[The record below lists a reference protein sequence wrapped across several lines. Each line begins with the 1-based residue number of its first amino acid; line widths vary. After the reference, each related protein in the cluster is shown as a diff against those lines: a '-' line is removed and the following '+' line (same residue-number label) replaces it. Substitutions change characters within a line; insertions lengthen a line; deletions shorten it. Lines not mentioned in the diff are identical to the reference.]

1 MAAPPPGGS
10 GAAPHIPPRR
20 SPVFTR
26 TAPITFCLLALGAA
40 VMDTEDVPLLERE
53 AQMASLGEYAAEA
66 RCGDGRM
73 VLVAGEAGVGKSAL
87 VEQLQ
92 RDLPEAAWFWGA
104 CDGLFTPRPLGPLFD
119 IAAKLGGE
127 LLELCRADAPRTDL
141 FSALLRQISE
151 PGELKVMVVEDIHWA
166 DEATIDLLRFL
177 GRRIRDTNVLLIVT
191 YRDESLGA
199 TDPLRVALGDLATQ
213 RSVRR
218 VGLAPLSA
226 DAVRVLA
233 GEQGLDAA
241 ALYRLTGGNPFYVTE
256 VVESGMGEVP
266 ASARDAILAR
276 VSRLTAGAREVLD
289 AAALI
294 GTRIELPLLTMVTG
308 GPPPAAADELLGSG
322 LLTGNGAGAGAG
334 LSFRHEIA
342 RMVVAGAISPLHSGR
357 VHARILAALRG
368 RGCDDDARLAF
379 HAEAAGDGPA
389 VLRYAPA
396 AARRA
401 AGLGSHREAVAQF
414 ERALR
419 FADGTDPALAAGL
432 YDGLAAE
439 LGLLDCWQDAAGALE
454 QALGRW
460 RQAGDQRCEGASLR
474 TLSRTMWRLCRGQEA
489 LAAAEA
495 AVSLLEPPGP
505 SAELGWAYVNL
516 GSRRLDGGQYEVAV
530 GLTRR
535 AEAIAETLAVPQV
548 LSEALNTQGCALAC
562 LGGDWTGPLERAL
575 EIAVAEGLQE
585 QAGRAFANLHV
596 LYCSE
601 LRFTEA
607 EPYFADGVAYCDEH
621 DIGTFGICLRGE
633 HTCTLEMLGQ
643 WDESAALSRELLTRG
658 EASPVNR
665 INPLNSLGKIRARRG
680 DPGGEEHLDE
690 AMRSADG
697 STIPSYILRVR
708 LARAEACWLQ
718 GRDADA
724 RREAE
729 LADDACT
736 DDDAWERG
744 MIAVWLRRTGSGRPP
759 RGELA
764 EPYRQQIDGDWEQAA
779 RLWNELGCRY
789 EAALALLGS
798 GQEAALR
805 DALSIFTDLGAEAAA
820 GVTRQAMRER
830 GVRSIPAGPRAAT
843 RAHPLGLTRRE
854 HEVLDLIVDGRTNA
868 EIAGQLFIS
877 AKTVDHHVSAVL
889 AKLGVPDRNAAARQ
903 AAQLGVAG
911 AVGG

>member
-1 MAAPPPGGS
+1 
-10 GAAPHIPPRR
+10 
-20 SPVFTR
+20 
-26 TAPITFCLLALGAA
+26 
-40 VMDTEDVPLLERE
+40 MDTEDVLLERE
-53 AQMASLGEYAAEA
+53 AQLAALVSYAGEA
-66 RCGDGRM
+66 RKAQGRL

-127 LLELCRADAPRTDL
+127 LLELCRADAPRADL
-141 FSALLRQISE
+141 FAALLRQVSE
-151 PGELKVMVVEDIHWA
+151 PGGLRVVVVEDIHWA

-177 GRRIRDTNVLLIVT
+177 GRRIRDATVLLIVT
-191 YRDESLGA
+191 YRDDGLSA
-199 TDPLRVALGDLATQ
+199 TDPLRIALGDLATQ

-218 VGLAPLSA
+218 IGLAPLSA
-226 DAVRVLA
+226 DATAVLA
-233 GEQGLDAA
+233 GDEGLDAA

-256 VVESGMGEVP
+256 VVQAGMGEIP
-266 ASARDAILAR
+266 TSARDAVLAR
-276 VSRLTAGAREVLD
+276 VSRLDDSARQVLD

-294 GTRIELPLLTMVTG
+294 GTRVEFSLLTSVSDAT
-308 GPPPAAADELLGSG
+308 PVAADELLASG
-322 LLTGNGAGAGAG
+322 LLTGDGAG
-334 LSFRHEIA
+334 LSFRHEIVRRA
-342 RMVVAGAISPLHSGR
+342 VAGAIPPLRSGR
-357 VHARILAALRG
+357 IHARILGVLRDL
-368 RGCDDDARLAF
+368 GCDDDARLAF
-379 HAEAAGDGPA
+379 HAEAAGDGPE
-389 VLRYAPA
+389 VLRHAPA

-401 AGLGSHREAVAQF
+401 AGLGSHREAAAQF
-414 ERALR
+414 GRALR
-419 FADGTDPALAAGL
+419 FSGGLDPATVAGL

-439 LGLLDCWQDAAGALE
+439 LGLLDRWQDAADALE
-454 QALGRW
+454 QALDGW
-460 RQAGDQRCEGASLR
+460 REAGDPRREGAALR
-474 TLSRTMWRLCRGQEA
+474 RLSRTMWRLCRGQEA
-489 LAAAEA
+489 VAAAEA
-495 AVSLLEPPGP
+495 AVSQLEPLGP
-505 SAELGWAYVNL
+505 SAELAWAYVNL
-516 GSRRLDGGQYEVAV
+516 GSRRMDDGQYEVAA
-530 GLTRR
+530 GLARR
-535 AEAIAETLAVPQV
+535 AEAMAESLGVPEV
-548 LSEALNTQGCALAC
+548 LSEALNTHGCALAC
-562 LGGDWTGPLERAL
+562 LGADWAGPLERAL
-575 EIAVAEGLQE
+575 EIAVAEGLHE

-596 LYCSE
+596 MYCSE

-607 EPYFADGVAYCDEH
+607 EPYFADGVAYCDEY

-633 HTCTLEMLGQ
+633 HTGTLEMLGR
-643 WDESAALSRELLTRG
+643 WDESAALSRELLTRSG
-658 EASPVNR
+658 ASPVNR
-665 INPLNSLGKIRARRG
+665 INPLLSLGKIQARRG
-680 DPGGEEHLDE
+680 EPGAQEHLDE

-697 STIPSYILRVR
+697 TTISSHILRVR

-729 LADDACT
+729 LAADASM
-736 DDDAWERG
+736 DDDGWERG
-744 MIAVWLRRTGSGRPP
+744 MIAVWLRRTGSARLP

-764 EPYRQQIDGDWEQAA
+764 EPYRQQADGDWEQAA
-779 RLWNELGCRY
+779 SLWTQLGCRY

-805 DALSIFTDLGAEAAA
+805 DALSIFSDLGAGAAA

-868 EIAGQLFIS
+868 EIAGELFIS

-903 AAQLGVAG
+903 AARLGVAG
-911 AVGG
+911 PVGR

>member
-1 MAAPPPGGS
+1 VS
-10 GAAPHIPPRR
+10 WL
-20 SPVFTR
+20 V
-26 TAPITFCLLALGAA
+26 ALQASD
-40 VMDTEDVPLLERE
+40 MDTEDVLLERE
-53 AQMASLGEYAAEA
+53 AQLAALASYAGEA
-66 RCGDGRM
+66 RKAQGRL

-87 VEQLQ
+87 AEELQ
-92 RDLPEAAWFWGA
+92 RGLPEAAWFWGA

-119 IAAKLGGE
+119 IAAKMGGE
-127 LLELCRADAPRTDL
+127 LLELCRADAPRADL
-141 FSALLRQISE
+141 FAALLRQVSE
-151 PGELKVMVVEDIHWA
+151 PGGLRVLVVEDIHWA

-177 GRRIRDTNVLLIVT
+177 GRRIRDATVLLIVT
-191 YRDESLGA
+191 YRDDGLSA
-199 TDPLRVALGDLATQ
+199 TDPLRIALGDLATQ

-233 GEQGLDAA
+233 GDQGLDAA

-256 VVESGMGEVP
+256 VVASGMDEVP
-266 ASARDAILAR
+266 GSARDAVLAQ
-276 VSRLTAGAREVLD
+276 VSRLSASAREVLD

-294 GTRIELPLLTMVTG
+294 GTRVELPLLTMATAV
-308 GPPPAAADELLGSG
+308 PSPAVDELLASG
-322 LLTGNGAGAGAG
+322 LLAGNGAGTGAR
-334 LSFRHEIA
+334 LSFRHEIV
-342 RMVVAGAISPLHSGR
+342 RMAVAGAIPPLRCGL
-357 VHARILAALRG
+357 VHARILDALRD

-389 VLRYAPA
+389 ALRYAPA

-401 AGLGSHREAVAQF
+401 AALGAHREAAAQF

-419 FADGTDPALAAGL
+419 FSGGLDPEAVAGL

-439 LGLLDCWQDAAGALE
+439 LGLLDRWQDAAEALE

-460 RQAGDQRCEGASLR
+460 RQAGDRRHEGAALR
-474 TLSRTMWRLCRGQEA
+474 RLSRTMWRLCRGREA

-495 AVSLLEPPGP
+495 AVSLLEPLGPG
-505 SAELGWAYVNL
+505 AELAWAYVNL
-516 GSRRLDGGQYEVAV
+516 GSRRMDDGQYEVAV

-535 AEAIAETLAVPQV
+535 AEVIAESLGVPEV
-548 LSEALNTQGCALAC
+548 LSEALNTQGCALAS
-562 LGGDWTGPLERAL
+562 LGGDWTGPMERAL
-575 EIAVAEGLQE
+575 ELAVAEALQE

-607 EPYFADGVAYCDEH
+607 EPYFTGGVAYCDEN

-633 HTCTLEMLGQ
+633 HTCTLEMLGR
-643 WDESAALSRELLTRG
+643 WDESAALSRELLTRSG
-658 EASPVNR
+658 ASPVNR
-665 INPLNSLGKIRARRG
+665 INPLTSLGKILARRG
-680 DPGGEEHLDE
+680 EPGAQEYLDE

-697 STIPSYILRVR
+697 TTISSHILRVR
-708 LARAEACWLQ
+708 LALAEACWLQ

-729 LADDACT
+729 LAADVSM

-744 MIAVWLRRTGSGRPP
+744 MIAVWLRRTGSARPQ

-764 EPYRQQIDGDWEQAA
+764 EPYRQQVAGDWEQAA
-779 RLWNELGCRY
+779 SLWTQLGCRY
-789 EAALALLGS
+789 EAALTLLGS

-805 DALSIFTDLGAEAAA
+805 DALSIFTDLGAAAAA

-830 GVRSIPAGPRAAT
+830 GFRSIPAGPRAAT
-843 RAHPLGLTRRE
+843 RAHPMGLTRRE

-889 AKLGVPDRNAAARQ
+889 AKLGVPDRNAARQ
-903 AAQLGVAG
+903 AARLGVAG
-911 AVGG
+911 AMGA

>member
-1 MAAPPPGGS
+1 
-10 GAAPHIPPRR
+10 
-20 SPVFTR
+20 
-26 TAPITFCLLALGAA
+26 
-40 VMDTEDVPLLERE
+40 MDTEDVLLERE
-53 AQMASLGEYAAEA
+53 AQLAALASYAGEA
-66 RCGDGRM
+66 RKAQGRL

-87 VEQLQ
+87 VEELQ

-127 LLELCRADAPRTDL
+127 LLELCRADAPREDL
-141 FSALLRQISE
+141 FGALLRQVSE
-151 PGELKVMVVEDIHWA
+151 PDQLHVLVMEDIHWA

-177 GRRIRDTNVLLIVT
+177 GRRIRDATVLLIVT
-191 YRDESLGA
+191 YRDDGLSA
-199 TDPLRVALGDLATQ
+199 ADPLRIALGDLATQ

-226 DAVRVLA
+226 DAVRLLA

-256 VVESGMGEVP
+256 VVQSGMDEIP
-266 ASARDAILAR
+266 ASARDAVLAR
-276 VSRLTAGAREVLD
+276 VSRLGASAREVLD

-294 GTRIELPLLTMVTG
+294 GTRVELALLTMATAV
-308 GPPPAAADELLGSG
+308 PPPAVDELLASG
-322 LLTGNGAGAGAG
+322 LLAGNTAGAGAG
-334 LSFRHEIA
+334 LSFRHEIV
-342 RMVVAGAISPLHSGR
+342 RMAVAGAIPPLRCGLA
-357 VHARILAALRG
+357 HARILDALRD

-389 VLRYAPA
+389 VLHYAPA

-401 AGLGSHREAVAQF
+401 AGLGSHREAAAQF

-419 FADGTDPALAAGL
+419 SAGGTDPALAAGL

-439 LGLLDCWQDAAGALE
+439 LGLLDRWQDAADALE

-460 RQAGDQRCEGASLR
+460 RQAGDRRREGAALR

-495 AVSLLEPPGP
+495 AVSLLEPLGP
-505 SAELGWAYVNL
+505 SAELAWAYLNL
-516 GSRRLDGGQYEVAV
+516 GSRRLDDGQYEVAV

-535 AEAIAETLAVPQV
+535 AEAIAGSLGVPDA
-548 LSEALNTQGCALAC
+548 LSEALNTQGCAMAS

-575 EIAVAEGLQE
+575 EIAVAEDLQE

-596 LYCSE
+596 HYCSE

-607 EPYFADGVAYCDEH
+607 EPYFTSGVAYCDEH

-633 HTCTLEMLGQ
+633 HTGTLEMLGQ
-643 WDESAALSRELLTRG
+643 WDESVALGGELLTRSG
-658 EASPVNR
+658 ASPVNR
-665 INPLNSLGKIRARRG
+665 INPLTSLGKIRARRG
-680 DPGGEEHLDE
+680 EPGAQEYLDE

-697 STIPSYILRVR
+697 TINSSHILRVR

-729 LADDACT
+729 LAADVSADG
-736 DDDAWERG
+736 DGWECG
-744 MIAVWLRRTGSGRPP
+744 MIALWLRRTGSACPP

-764 EPYRQQIDGDWEQAA
+764 EPYRRQTDGDWEQAA
-779 RLWNELGCRY
+779 RLWTQLGCRY
-789 EAALALLGS
+789 EAALALLDS
-798 GQEAALR
+798 GEEAALR
-805 DALSIFTDLGAEAAA
+805 EALGIFTDLGAVAAA

-868 EIAGQLFIS
+868 EIAGHLFIS

-903 AAQLGVAG
+903 AARLGVAG

>member
-1 MAAPPPGGS
+1 
-10 GAAPHIPPRR
+10 
-20 SPVFTR
+20 
-26 TAPITFCLLALGAA
+26 
-40 VMDTEDVPLLERE
+40 MDTEDVLLERE
-53 AQMASLGEYAAEA
+53 AQLAALASYAGEA
-66 RCGDGRM
+66 RKAQGRL

-87 VEQLQ
+87 VEQVQ

-127 LLELCRADAPRTDL
+127 LLELCRADAPRADL
-141 FSALLRQISE
+141 FAALLRQVSE
-151 PGELKVMVVEDIHWA
+151 PGGLRVLVVEDIHWA

-177 GRRIRDTNVLLIVT
+177 GRRIRDATVLLIVT
-191 YRDESLGA
+191 YRDDGLSA
-199 TDPLRVALGDLATQ
+199 TDPLRMALGDLATQ

-218 VGLAPLSA
+218 IGLAPLSA
-226 DAVRVLA
+226 NATALLA
-233 GEQGLDAA
+233 GGQGLDAA

-256 VVESGMGEVP
+256 VVQSGMGEIP
-266 ASARDAILAR
+266 ISARDAVLAR
-276 VSRLTAGAREVLD
+276 VSRLNAGPREVLD

-294 GTRIELPLLTMVTG
+294 GTQVEFALLTSVSEAT
-308 GPPPAAADELLGSG
+308 PAAADELLASG
-322 LLTGNGAGAGAG
+322 LLAGDGAG
-334 LSFRHEIA
+334 LSFRHE
-342 RMVVAGAISPLHSGR
+342 MVRRAVAGAIPPLRSGR
-357 VHARILAALRG
+357 IHARILGVLRD
-368 RGCDDDARLAF
+368 RGGDDDARLAF
-379 HAEAAGDGPA
+379 HAEAAGDGPE

-401 AGLGSHREAVAQF
+401 AALGSHREAAAQF

-419 FADGTDPALAAGL
+419 FSGGLDPAAAAGL

-439 LGLLDCWQDAAGALE
+439 LGLLDRWQDAADALE
-454 QALGRW
+454 KALDGW
-460 RQAGDQRCEGASLR
+460 REAADPRREGAALR
-474 TLSRTMWRLCRGQEA
+474 RLSRTMWRLCRGQEA
-489 LAAAEA
+489 TAAAEA
-495 AVSLLEPPGP
+495 AVSQLEPLGP
-505 SAELGWAYVNL
+505 SAELAWAYVNL
-516 GSRRLDGGQYEVAV
+516 GSRRMDDGQYEVAV
-530 GLTRR
+530 GLARR
-535 AEAIAETLAVPQV
+535 AETIAESLGVPEV
-548 LSEALNTQGCALAC
+548 LSEALNTQSCALAS
-562 LGGDWTGPLERAL
+562 LGPDWSGPLERAL

-601 LRFTEA
+601 LRFAEA
-607 EPYFADGVAYCDEH
+607 EPYFADGVAYCDEN

-633 HTCTLEMLGQ
+633 HTRTLEMLGR
-643 WDESAALSRELLTRG
+643 WDESAALSRELLTRSG
-658 EASPVNR
+658 ASPVNR
-665 INPLNSLGKIRARRG
+665 INPLTSLGTILARRG
-680 DPGGEEHLDE
+680 EPGAQGHLDE

-697 STIPSYILRVR
+697 TAIPSHILRVR

-729 LADDACT
+729 LADDAST
-736 DDDAWERG
+736 DDDGWERG
-744 MIAVWLRRTGSGRPP
+744 MIAVWLRRTGSARPP

-764 EPYRQQIDGDWEQAA
+764 EPYRQQVAGDWEQAA
-779 RLWNELGCRY
+779 SRWTQLGCRY

-805 DALSIFTDLGAEAAA
+805 DALSIFTDLGAGAAA
-820 GVTRQAMRER
+820 GITRHAMREH

-903 AAQLGVAG
+903 AARLGVAG
-911 AVGG
+911 PVGG

>member
-1 MAAPPPGGS
+1 
-10 GAAPHIPPRR
+10 
-20 SPVFTR
+20 
-26 TAPITFCLLALGAA
+26 
-40 VMDTEDVPLLERE
+40 MDTEDVLLERE
-53 AQMASLGEYAAEA
+53 AQLAALASYAGEA
-66 RCGDGRM
+66 RKAQGRL

-87 VEQLQ
+87 VEQVQ

-127 LLELCRADAPRTDL
+127 LLELCRADAPRADL
-141 FSALLRQISE
+141 FAALLRQVSE
-151 PGELKVMVVEDIHWA
+151 PGGLRVLVVEDIHWA

-177 GRRIRDTNVLLIVT
+177 GRRIRDATVLLIVT
-191 YRDESLGA
+191 YRDDGLSA
-199 TDPLRVALGDLATQ
+199 TDPLRMALGDLATQ

-218 VGLAPLSA
+218 IGLAPLSA
-226 DAVRVLA
+226 NATAVLA
-233 GEQGLDAA
+233 GGQGLDAA

-256 VVESGMGEVP
+256 VVQSGMGEIP
-266 ASARDAILAR
+266 ISARDAVLAR
-276 VSRLTAGAREVLD
+276 VSRLNAGPREVLD

-294 GTRIELPLLTMVTG
+294 GTQVEFALLTSVSEAT
-308 GPPPAAADELLGSG
+308 PAAADELLASG
-322 LLTGNGAGAGAG
+322 LLAGDGAG
-334 LSFRHEIA
+334 LSFRHE
-342 RMVVAGAISPLHSGR
+342 MVRRAVAGAIPPLRSGR
-357 VHARILAALRG
+357 IHARILGVLRD
-368 RGCDDDARLAF
+368 RGGDDDARLAF
-379 HAEAAGDGPA
+379 HAEAAGDGPE

-401 AGLGSHREAVAQF
+401 AALGSHREAAAQF

-419 FADGTDPALAAGL
+419 FSGGLDPAAAAGL

-439 LGLLDCWQDAAGALE
+439 LGLLDRWQDAADALE
-454 QALGRW
+454 RALDGW
-460 RQAGDQRCEGASLR
+460 REAADPRREGAALR
-474 TLSRTMWRLCRGQEA
+474 RLSRTMWRLCRGQEA
-489 LAAAEA
+489 TAAAEA
-495 AVSLLEPPGP
+495 AVSQLEPLGP
-505 SAELGWAYVNL
+505 SAELAWAYVNL
-516 GSRRLDGGQYEVAV
+516 GSRRMDDGQYEVAV
-530 GLTRR
+530 GLARR
-535 AEAIAETLAVPQV
+535 AETIAESLGVPEV
-548 LSEALNTQGCALAC
+548 LSEALNTQSCALAC
-562 LGGDWTGPLERAL
+562 LGPDWSGPLERAL

-596 LYCSE
+596 LYCCE
-601 LRFTEA
+601 LRFAEA
-607 EPYFADGVAYCDEH
+607 EPYFTDGVAYCDEN

-633 HTCTLEMLGQ
+633 HTRTLEMLGR
-643 WDESAALSRELLTRG
+643 WDESAALSRELLTRSG
-658 EASPVNR
+658 ASPVNR
-665 INPLNSLGKIRARRG
+665 INPLTSLGTILARRG
-680 DPGGEEHLDE
+680 EPGAQGHLDE

-697 STIPSYILRVR
+697 TAIPSHILRVR

-729 LADDACT
+729 LADDAST
-736 DDDAWERG
+736 DDDGWERG
-744 MIAVWLRRTGSGRPP
+744 MIAVWLRHTGSARPP

-764 EPYRQQIDGDWEQAA
+764 EPYRQQVAGDWEQAA
-779 RLWNELGCRY
+779 SRWTQLGCRY

-805 DALSIFTDLGAEAAA
+805 DALSIFTDLGAGAAA
-820 GVTRQAMRER
+820 GITRHAMREH

-903 AAQLGVAG
+903 AARLGVAG
-911 AVGG
+911 PVGG

>member
-1 MAAPPPGGS
+1 VSWLVALQAS
-10 GAAPHIPPRR
+10 G
-20 SPVFTR
+20 
-26 TAPITFCLLALGAA
+26 
-40 VMDTEDVPLLERE
+40 MDTEDVLLERE
-53 AQMASLGEYAAEA
+53 AQLAALASYAGEA
-66 RCGDGRM
+66 RKAQGRL

-87 VEQLQ
+87 AEELQ

-119 IAAKLGGE
+119 IAAKMGGE
-127 LLELCRADAPRTDL
+127 LLELCRADAPRADL
-141 FSALLRQISE
+141 FAALLRQVSE
-151 PGELKVMVVEDIHWA
+151 PGGLRVLVVEDIHWA

-177 GRRIRDTNVLLIVT
+177 GRRVRDATVLLIVT
-191 YRDESLGA
+191 YRDDGLSA
-199 TDPLRVALGDLATQ
+199 TDPLRIALGDLATQ

-218 VGLAPLSA
+218 IGLAPLSA
-226 DAVRVLA
+226 DATAVLA
-233 GEQGLDAA
+233 GDQGLDAA

-256 VVESGMGEVP
+256 VVESGMDEVP
-266 ASARDAILAR
+266 ASARDAVLAR
-276 VSRLTAGAREVLD
+276 VSRLSASGREVLD

-294 GTRIELPLLTMVTG
+294 GARVELPLLTRVTAA
-308 GPPPAAADELLGSG
+308 PSPAVDELLASG
-322 LLTGNGAGAGAG
+322 LLTSNGARTGAG
-334 LSFRHEIA
+334 LSFRHEIV
-342 RMVVAGAISPLHSGR
+342 RMAVAGAVPPLRCGL
-357 VHARILAALRG
+357 VHTRILDALRD
-368 RGCDDDARLAF
+368 RGCEDDARLAF

-401 AGLGSHREAVAQF
+401 AELGSHREAAAQF

-419 FADGTDPALAAGL
+419 FSGQLDPAPAAGLDPTAVAGL
-432 YDGLAAE
+432 YDGLATE
-439 LGLLDCWQDAAGALE
+439 LGLLDRWQDAADALE
-454 QALGRW
+454 RALDGW
-460 RQAGDQRCEGASLR
+460 RETGDRRREGAALR

-495 AVSLLEPPGP
+495 AVSLLEPLGP
-505 SAELGWAYVNL
+505 SAELARAYLNL
-516 GSRRLDGGQYEVAV
+516 GSRRMDDGQYAVAV

-535 AEAIAETLAVPQV
+535 AEAMAESLGAPEV
-548 LSEALNTQGCALAC
+548 LSEALNTQGCALAD

-575 EIAVAEGLQE
+575 EIAVASGLQE
-585 QAGRAFANLHV
+585 QAGRAYANLHV

-633 HTCTLEMLGQ
+633 HTCTLEMLGR
-643 WDESAALSRELLTRG
+643 WDEAAALSRELLTRSQ
-658 EASPVNR
+658 ASPVNR
-665 INPLNSLGKIRARRG
+665 ISPLTSLGTILARRG
-680 DPGGEEHLDE
+680 EPGAQEHLDE

-697 STIPSYILRVR
+697 TTIPSHILRVR

-724 RREAE
+724 RDEAE
-729 LADDACT
+729 LAADVSL
-736 DDDAWERG
+736 DDDGWEQG
-744 MIAVWLRRTGSGRPP
+744 MIAVWLRRTGSDRPT

-764 EPYRQQIDGDWEQAA
+764 EPYRQQVDGDWEQAA
-779 RLWNELGCRY
+779 SLWTQLGCRY

-805 DALSIFTDLGAEAAA
+805 DALSIFTDLGAGAAA
-820 GVTRQAMRER
+820 GITRQTMRTL
-830 GVRSIPAGPRAAT
+830 GFRSIPAGPHSAT

-868 EIAGQLFIS
+868 EIARELFIS

-889 AKLGVPDRNAAARQ
+889 AKLGVPDRNAARQ
-903 AAQLGVAG
+903 AARPGVAG